1 MAKVLGK
8 LFLSIIIITATFQP
22 SIAKDSSY
30 QKITILHTNDS
41 HGRVFG
47 GLHEGLGFA
56 KIATLAKQFKEENE
70 NTLLLDAGDALH
82 GTTFATIDQGE
93 SIIRVMDV
101 VGYDGMTVGNHDFN
115 YGRERLLE
123 LVQMANFPVISANLL
138 YEITKKPLLL
148 PYIIKEMN
156 GLKVGIFGLST
167 PETIYKTNA
176 KNVEG
181 VLFTDPVAAAEKS
194 VKELK
199 ANGVN
204 AVIAIS
210 HLGTNP
216 TSQHTSLKVAQEVS
230 GIDLIVDGHS
240 HSKGATMVE
249 KTLIVSAGEYTK
261 RLGVVEL
268 NFRSGKLMNKKA
280 SYVIDSD
287 AIIPDTKVTSVIQ
300 DILKEQEKQLKTVI
314 GKTNV
319 VLVGDR
325 ERVRKGETNLGNLI
339 ADAMLEETG
348 ADIALLNGGGIRAS
362 IDQGDI
368 TKGDVITVLPFGNYI
383 MTKVVSG
390 KTVKEALENGVR
402 AYPERSGAFPHV
414 AGMTFAF
421 DPSNPFGDRVDSV
434 QVAGEPL
441 ELDKEYIIAMSDF
454 LASGGDQY
462 TMFTDI
468 PVKNE
473 FATLS
478 EVLMNFIKKQGEVN
492 PKQEK
497 RVRIEK
503 E

>member
-1 MAKVLGK
+1 MALVLRT
-8 LFLSIIIITATFQP
+8 LFLSIIIITTIFHP
-22 SIAKDSSY
+22 SIAKESSN

-56 KIATLAKQFKEENE
+56 KIATLVNQFKEENE

-93 SIIRVMDV
+93 SIIRVMNV

-123 LVQMANFPVISANLL
+123 LVQIASFPVISANLL
-138 YEITKKPLLL
+138 YVSTKKPLLP

-167 PETIYKTNA
+167 PESIYKTNA

-181 VLFTDPVAAAEKS
+181 LLFTDPEAAAEKS

-199 ANGVN
+199 AKGVD
-204 AVIAIS
+204 VIIAIT

-216 TSQHTSLKVAQEVS
+216 TSKHTSIKVAQEIN

-240 HSKGATMVE
+240 HSKVGTLVG

-268 NFRSGKLMNKKA
+268 YFQSGKLTNKKA
-280 SYVIDSD
+280 SYVIDSG
-287 AIIPDTKVTSVIQ
+287 AITPDTNVTSVIQ
-300 DILKEQEKQLKTVI
+300 DIQTEQEKRLKTVI
-314 GKTNV
+314 GKTTV
-319 VLVGDR
+319 DLVGER

-339 ADAMLEETG
+339 TDAMLEETG

-383 MTKVVSG
+383 ITKVVSG
-390 KTVKEALENGVR
+390 KIVKEALENGVC
-402 AYPERSGAFPHV
+402 AYPEKSGAFPHV
-414 AGMTFAF
+414 AGVTFAF
-421 DPSNPFGDRVDSV
+421 DPSQPVGERVHSV
-434 QVAGEPL
+434 RLACEPL
-441 ELDKEYIIAMSDF
+441 ELDKDYMIAISDF

-462 TMFTDI
+462 TVFKDI

-478 EVLMNFIKKQGEVN
+478 EVLMNFIKKQGEVS
-492 PKQEK
+492 PKQEN
-497 RVRIEK
+497 RVYVEK